1 MEIRPIEATRP
12 ANVDSDIYEP
22 AADLRRIGGVIRR
35 QYKLAIVGACV
46 AAAMALLF
54 LQLVQPLYL
63 SSVSILLDL
72 GQNQLLA
79 DSQKDQGTQSAAT
92 VEDFVATQMAV
103 IGSEVVAR
111 RVARTLDLTYDP
123 GTERLS
129 AKGSPAKDTRVSPSE
144 PGGQTDPVD
153 PAVVGALIKALSVF
167 QVDKSMVIEIDVTD
181 PDPVLAE
188 AMASAYGQAY
198 LDDQLGARY
207 DSARNAGNW
216 LENRIVR
223 LRNQSLEANAEV
235 ESFRKQ
241 NNLVSTDGRLVS
253 DQQLQQLND
262 RLSEARSNVT
272 RAAARET
279 VFANAV
285 DTRNIDAILSQI
297 ASMPGITA
305 DSPILQM
312 RNDYL
317 QANERYRDV
326 TGRWGPDNDQAKAIK
341 IEVDRLSSQILGEAS
356 RIRDGL
362 KGDVR
367 VAKSEVDAITS
378 SVQAATGQY
387 QADNSTLVQ
396 LRNLEQ
402 RATSYNLLYQDYL
415 ARYQEAV
422 QQQTLSLTTGRQI
435 SQAQQAHL
443 PVFPKTKIVLAL
455 AIFLGIAFGGAAG
468 IAREL
473 MDTSFRTGAA
483 IERLGVPF
491 LGYVSRIR
499 RAGRFR
505 RKGPA
510 ERISIQGQLS
520 TNASRANVLAKM
532 RIAIGMRHREV
543 GTAIGLISVEPCAA
557 RSELVFLL
565 ARGEAAKGNRVLLID
580 GDMESRR
587 LTDLVN
593 STYPPDLRPD
603 PRVGRFDSEAVAI
616 SEGLDFQASEIANDG
631 TLLSDRFTPDFI
643 AAIRKHY
650 EMILVD
656 LPPAESI
663 SEARSLAT
671 MFDAFICIVEWGQ
684 TPTERLRTLLAASSN
699 IRARLVGAVLVVSDS
714 RHLKAYD
721 SHGARHLLERTR

>member
-1 MEIRPIEATRP
+1 MTD
-12 ANVDSDIYEP
+12 VDADVYEP

-35 QYKLAIVGACV
+35 QYKLAIAGACL
-46 AAAMALLF
+46 AGAMAIFF
-54 LQLVQPLYL
+54 LYLVQPLYL
-63 SSVSILLDL
+63 SSVSILLDIS
-72 GQNQLLA
+72 QNQLLA
-79 DSQKDQGTQSAAT
+79 DSQKTQGVQSATT

-111 RVARTLDLTYDP
+111 RVARTLDLSYDP
-123 GTERLS
+123 ATERLS
-129 AKGSPAKDTRVSPSE
+129 TKGSPAKDTRISSNE
-144 PGGQTDPVD
+144 PVGPADPID
-153 PAVVGALIKALSVF
+153 PAVVGALIKALAVF
-167 QVDKSMVIEIDVTD
+167 QVEKSMVIEIDVTD

-207 DSARNAGNW
+207 ESARNAGNW

-272 RAAARET
+272 RAAAREA
-279 VFANAV
+279 VFSNAV
-285 DTRNIDAILSQI
+285 DTKNIDAILSQI

-326 TGRWGPDNDQAKAIK
+326 TGRWGQDNDQAKAIK
-341 IEVDRLSSQILGEAS
+341 IEVDRLSNQILGEAS

-362 KGDVR
+362 AGDVR
-367 VAKSEVDAITS
+367 VAKSEVDAITN
-378 SVQAATGQY
+378 SVQSATGQY

-402 RATSYNLLYQDYL
+402 RATSYNSLYQDYL
-415 ARYQEAV
+415 ARYQEVV

-443 PVFPKTKIVLAL
+443 PVFPKSKIVLAL
-455 AIFLGIAFGGAAG
+455 AVFLGAAFGGASG
-468 IAREL
+468 VAREL

-491 LGYVSRIR
+491 LGYVSRVR
-499 RAGRFR
+499 RAGRFAGKDR
-505 RKGPA
+505 ARQVGSGG
-510 ERISIQGQLS
+510 ELL
-520 TNASRANVLAKM
+520 TNTARSAVLAKI
-532 RIAIGMRHREV
+532 RIAVGMRRREGGRV
-543 GTAIGLISVEPCAA
+543 IGLISVEPSTA
-557 RSELVFLL
+557 RSEMILLL
-565 ARGEAAKGNRVLLID
+565 AGNEAAKGNRVLLID
-580 GDMESRR
+580 GDMESHR
-587 LTDLVN
+587 LTDLVR
-593 STYPPDLRPD
+593 STLSSDREVNAQ
-603 PRVGRFDSEAVAI
+603 VGRFASGAI
-616 SEGLDFQASEIANDG
+616 PIAEGLEFQASEMARGGN
-631 TLLSDRFTPDFI
+631 LLSDSFSPDFI
-643 AAIRKHY
+643 AAIRERY
-650 EMILVD
+650 ELILVD
-656 LPPAESI
+656 LPPAEPI

-671 MFDAFICIVEWGQ
+671 MFDAFVCVLEWGK
-684 TPTERLRTLLAASSN
+684 TPTDRLRTLLAASSN
-699 IRARLVGAVLVVSDS
+699 LRSRLVGAVLVVSDP
-714 RHLKAYD
+714 RYLKAYD
-721 SHGARHLLERTR
+721 GPGAKQLHDQTR